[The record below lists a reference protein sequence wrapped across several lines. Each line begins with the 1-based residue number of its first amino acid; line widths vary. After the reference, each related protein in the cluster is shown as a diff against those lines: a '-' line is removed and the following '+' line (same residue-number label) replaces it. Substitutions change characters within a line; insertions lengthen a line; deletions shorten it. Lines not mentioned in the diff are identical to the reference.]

1 MQAQTVQLVQQS
13 WAKVA
18 PIAPQAAAL
27 FYTNLFERD
36 PQLQSLFTGNMT
48 AQGAKLMQMISA
60 AVARLDQPNVL
71 LPILQQLGVR
81 HKDYGVKDAHYSTVG
96 AALLQTLEQGLG
108 DDFTPDVRQ
117 AWTDVYGVMAETMM
131 AAAHKA

>member
-60 AVARLDQPNVL
+60 AVARLDQPDVL